1 MKHMASNIKNKKIM
15 LTSILAAVLITVG
28 AVLLVLGT
36 LPMEN
41 KVEGK
46 NLVVKFVVGKK
57 IIDISDA
64 VVMPVPD
71 EVNHNIIRVG
81 GTSVGKKHSGNF
93 MNTKTKTKYR
103 FYLTGK
109 GERTYFEIGSDKYLV
124 DGVYLDK

>member
-1 MKHMASNIKNKKIM
+1 MKHVVSDIKNKNIM
-15 LTSILAAVLITVG
+15 LTSTLAAVLITVG
-28 AVLLVLGT
+28 VILLVLGT

-46 NLVVKFVVGKK
+46 NLVVKFVIGKK

-71 EVNHNIIRVG
+71 EVNHNIIRIG

-93 MNTKTKTKYR
+93 MNTKTKTKYK
-103 FYLTGK
+103 FYLAGK
-109 GERTYFEIGSDKYLV
+109 GERTYFEIGSDKYLI
-124 DGVYLDK
+124 DGIYIQ

>member
-1 MKHMASNIKNKKIM
+1 M
-15 LTSILAAVLITVG
+15 LTSTLAAILITIG

-46 NLVVKFVVGKK
+46 NLVVKFVIGKK
-57 IIDISDA
+57 VIDISDA
-64 VVMPVPD
+64 VVMPEPD

-81 GTSVGKKHSGNF
+81 GTSIGKKHSGYF
-93 MNTKTKTKYR
+93 MNTKTKTKYK

-109 GERTYFEIGSDKYLV
+109 GERTYFEIGSDKYLI
-124 DGVYLDK
+124 DGISIQ

>member
-1 MKHMASNIKNKKIM
+1 MASNIKNKKIM
-15 LTSILAAVLITVG
+15 LTSTLAAVLITVG

-93 MNTKTKTKYR
+93 MNTKTKTKYK

-124 DGVYLDK
+124 DGVYIDK

>member
-1 MKHMASNIKNKKIM
+1 M
-15 LTSILAAVLITVG
+15 LTSTLAAVLITVG
-28 AVLLVLGT
+28 VILLVLGT

-46 NLVVKFVVGKK
+46 NLVVKFVIGKK

-71 EVNHNIIRVG
+71 EVNHNIIRIG

-93 MNTKTKTKYR
+93 MNIKTKTKYK

-109 GERTYFEIGSDKYLV
+109 GERTYFEIGSDKYLI
-124 DGVYLDK
+124 DGVSIQ

>member
-1 MKHMASNIKNKKIM
+1 MAYNIKNKKIM
-15 LTSILAAVLITVG
+15 LTSTLAAVLITVG

-64 VVMPVPD
+64 VVIPVPD
-71 EVNHNIIRVG
+71 EVNHNIIRVA

-93 MNTKTKTKYR
+93 MNTKTKTKYK

-109 GERTYFEIGSDKYLV
+109 GERAYFEIGSDKYLV
-124 DGVYLDK
+124 DGVYIDK